1 MNGITSNRV
10 IKNRVFIYR
19 DKKRIKEYD
28 SMTQLRLSYA
38 YGTSEQPLLGMT
50 IGNKFDQAC
59 QQYADQ
65 DAVVSVHQN
74 VRLTYRQL
82 QETVNAFAC
91 SLLKIGLNKGDRL
104 AIWSP
109 NCVEW
114 TIAQFAAFKAGI
126 ILVNLNPAYKSSE
139 LEFVLNRVS
148 CKGLIIASAFKTTDY
163 QEILTQ
169 IAPEILQSDN
179 KILNATRLPYLK
191 HLIKIDKVEQI
202 GFHRFDDL
210 LVSPCQA
217 ELDQLSKIASDLQ
230 FDETI
235 NIQFTSGT
243 TGSPKGTMLTHNNI
257 LNNGYFVGE
266 AIHLSAHDRV
276 CISVPLFHCFGM
288 VMGNLACI
296 THGSTMVYPSAVFN
310 PQDSLKAIEIEKCTA
325 AYGVPTMFIGMLE
338 QENFDDFDLS
348 SLRTGI
354 MAGSPCPKEIMNRV
368 IERMHMRDITIC
380 YGMTETAPVSAQTST
395 TDTLEQRV
403 GTVGRVHPHIEIK
416 IVDEE
421 GKVVPRGKL
430 GELCVRGY
438 SVMLGYW
445 DEEEKTREV
454 VDVAKWMHT
463 GDIAE
468 MDNDGFVKI
477 KGRIKDVVIR
487 GGENLF
493 PKEIEEFL
501 YKHPDVSD
509 VQVIGL
515 PDPKYGEELC
525 ACIILHE
532 GHQSTEQSI
541 KDYCKAHISHN
552 KVPRYIQFV
561 QEFPMTASGKAQKFK
576 LQELMCKEL
585 NLINSN
591 LEQSA

>member
-1 MNGITSNRV
+1 
-10 IKNRVFIYR
+10 
-19 DKKRIKEYD
+19 
-28 SMTQLRLSYA
+28 MTQVRLSYA
-38 YGTSEQPLLGMT
+38 YGTSSQPLLGMT
-50 IGNKFDQAC
+50 IGEKFDQAC
-59 QQYADQ
+59 QQYAEQ

-74 VRLTYRQL
+74 VRLSYKQL
-82 QETVNAFAC
+82 QDQVNAFAC
-91 SLLKIGLNKGDRL
+91 SLLQLGLEKGDRI

-114 TIAQFAAFKAGI
+114 TITQFAAFKAGM

-139 LEFVLNRVS
+139 LEYVLNKVS
-148 CKGLIIASAFKTTDY
+148 CKALVIAPQFKSSNY
-163 QEILTQ
+163 QEILTK
-169 IAPEILQSDN
+169 IAPEITQSVD
-179 KILNATRLPYLK
+179 KLLSSQKLPHLK
-191 HLIKIDKVEQI
+191 HIIKIDHEQHTGI
-202 GFHRFDDL
+202 HRFADL
-210 LVSPCQA
+210 LPQPTPA
-217 ELDQLSKIASDLQ
+217 QLDQLHAIAADLQ

-243 TGSPKGTMLTHNNI
+243 TGNPKGTMLTHNNI

-266 AIHLSAHDRV
+266 AIHLTPQDRV

-310 PQDSLKAIEIEKCTA
+310 PLDSLKTIQKEKCTA
-325 AYGVPTMFIGMLE
+325 AYGVPTMFIAILE
-338 QENFDDFDLS
+338 HEQFDEFDLS

-354 MAGSPCPKEIMNRV
+354 MAGSPCPREIMQRV
-368 IERMHMRDITIC
+368 IDRMHMTEITIC
-380 YGMTETAPVSAQTST
+380 YGMTETAPVSVQSST
-395 TDTLEQRV
+395 ADSVERRV
-403 GTVGRVHPHIEIK
+403 GTVGRVHPHLEIK
-416 IVDEE
+416 IVDEN

-445 DEEEKTREV
+445 EDNDKTQEV
-454 VDVAKWMHT
+454 IDVAKWMHT

-468 MDNDGFVKI
+468 MDEEGFVKI

-493 PKEIEEFL
+493 PKEIEDFL
-501 YKHPDVSD
+501 YTHPDVSD

-515 PDPKYGEELC
+515 PDPRYGEELC

-532 GHQSTEQSI
+532 HHQINEEAIRQ
-541 KDYCKAHISHN
+541 YCAEHISHN
-552 KVPRYIQFV
+552 KVPRYVRFFT
-561 QEFPMTASGKAQKFK
+561 EFPMTASGKAQKFK
-576 LQELMCKEL
+576 LQELMRQEL
-585 NLINSN
+585 NL
-591 LEQSA
+591 LEDIA

>member
-1 MNGITSNRV
+1 
-10 IKNRVFIYR
+10 
-19 DKKRIKEYD
+19 
-28 SMTQLRLSYA
+28 MTQVRLSYA
-38 YGTSEQPLLGMT
+38 YGTSSQPLLGMT
-50 IGNKFDQAC
+50 IGEKFDQAC
-59 QQYADQ
+59 QQYAEQ

-74 VRLTYRQL
+74 VRLSYKQL
-82 QETVNAFAC
+82 QDQVNAFAC
-91 SLLKIGLNKGDRL
+91 SLLQLGLEKGDRI

-114 TIAQFAAFKAGI
+114 TITQFAAFKAGM

-139 LEFVLNRVS
+139 LEYVLNKVS
-148 CKGLIIASAFKTTDY
+148 CKALVIAPQFKSSNY
-163 QEILTQ
+163 QEILTK
-169 IAPEILQSDN
+169 IAPEITQSTD
-179 KILNATRLPYLK
+179 KLLASQKLPHLK
-191 HLIKIDKVEQI
+191 HIIKIDHEQHSGI
-202 GFHRFDDL
+202 HRFADL
-210 LVSPCQA
+210 LPEPTAAQ
-217 ELDQLSKIASDLQ
+217 LDQLHAIAADLQ

-243 TGSPKGTMLTHNNI
+243 TGNPKGTMLTHNNI

-266 AIHLSAHDRV
+266 AIHLTPQDRV

-310 PQDSLKAIEIEKCTA
+310 PLDTLKTIQQEKCTA
-325 AYGVPTMFIGMLE
+325 AYGVPTMFIAILE
-338 QENFDDFDLS
+338 HEQFDEFDLS

-354 MAGSPCPKEIMNRV
+354 MAGSPCPREIMQRV
-368 IERMHMRDITIC
+368 IDRMHMTEITIC
-380 YGMTETAPVSAQTST
+380 YGMTETAPVSVQSST
-395 TDTLEQRV
+395 ADSVERRV
-403 GTVGRVHPHIEIK
+403 GTVGRVHPHLEIK
-416 IVDEE
+416 IVDEN

-445 DEEEKTREV
+445 EDNDKTQEV
-454 VDVAKWMHT
+454 IDVAKWMHT

-468 MDNDGFVKI
+468 MDEEGFVKI

-493 PKEIEEFL
+493 PKEIEDFL
-501 YKHPDVSD
+501 YTHPDVSD

-515 PDPKYGEELC
+515 PDPRYGEELC

-532 GHQSTEQSI
+532 HHQINEEAIRQ
-541 KDYCKAHISHN
+541 YCAEHISHN
-552 KVPRYIQFV
+552 KVPRYVRFFT
-561 QEFPMTASGKAQKFK
+561 EFPMTASGKAQKFK
-576 LQELMCKEL
+576 LQELMRQEL
-585 NLINSN
+585 NL
-591 LEQSA
+591 LEDIA

>member
-1 MNGITSNRV
+1 
-10 IKNRVFIYR
+10 
-19 DKKRIKEYD
+19 
-28 SMTQLRLSYA
+28 MTQVRLSYA
-38 YGTSEQPLLGMT
+38 YGTSSQPLLGMT
-50 IGNKFDQAC
+50 IGEKFDQAC
-59 QQYADQ
+59 QQYAEQ

-74 VRLTYRQL
+74 VRLSYKQL
-82 QETVNAFAC
+82 QDQVNAFAC
-91 SLLKIGLNKGDRL
+91 SLLQLGLEKGDRI

-114 TIAQFAAFKAGI
+114 TITQFAAFKAGM

-139 LEFVLNRVS
+139 LEYVLNKVS
-148 CKGLIIASAFKTTDY
+148 CKALVIAPQFKSSNY
-163 QEILTQ
+163 QEILTK
-169 IAPEILQSDN
+169 IAPEITQSTD
-179 KILNATRLPYLK
+179 KLLSSQKLPHLK
-191 HLIKIDKVEQI
+191 HIIKIDHEQHTGI
-202 GFHRFDDL
+202 HRFADL
-210 LVSPCQA
+210 LPQPTA
-217 ELDQLSKIASDLQ
+217 AQLDQLHAIAADLQ

-243 TGSPKGTMLTHNNI
+243 TGNPKGTMLTHNNI

-266 AIHLSAHDRV
+266 AIHLTPQDRV

-310 PQDSLKAIEIEKCTA
+310 PLDSLKTIQQEKCTA
-325 AYGVPTMFIGMLE
+325 AYGVPTMFIAILE
-338 QENFDDFDLS
+338 HEQFDEFDLS

-354 MAGSPCPKEIMNRV
+354 MAGSPCPREIMQRV
-368 IERMHMRDITIC
+368 IDRMHMTEITIC
-380 YGMTETAPVSAQTST
+380 YGMTETAPVSVQSST
-395 TDTLEQRV
+395 ADSVERRV
-403 GTVGRVHPHIEIK
+403 GTVGRVHPHLEIK
-416 IVDEE
+416 IVDEN

-445 DEEEKTREV
+445 EDNDKTQEV
-454 VDVAKWMHT
+454 IDVAKWMHT

-468 MDNDGFVKI
+468 MDEEGFVKI

-493 PKEIEEFL
+493 PKEIEDFL
-501 YKHPDVSD
+501 YTHPDVSD

-515 PDPKYGEELC
+515 PDPRYGEELC

-532 GHQSTEQSI
+532 HHQINEEAIRQ
-541 KDYCKAHISHN
+541 YCAEHISHN
-552 KVPRYIQFV
+552 KVPRYVRFFT
-561 QEFPMTASGKAQKFK
+561 EFPMTASGKAQKFK
-576 LQELMCKEL
+576 LQELMRQEL
-585 NLINSN
+585 NL
-591 LEQSA
+591 LEDIA

>member
-1 MNGITSNRV
+1 
-10 IKNRVFIYR
+10 
-19 DKKRIKEYD
+19 
-28 SMTQLRLSYA
+28 MTQVRLSYA
-38 YGTSEQPLLGMT
+38 YGTSSQPLLGMT
-50 IGNKFDQAC
+50 IGEKFDQAC

-74 VRLTYRQL
+74 VRLSYKQL
-82 QETVNAFAC
+82 QDQVNAFAC
-91 SLLKIGLNKGDRL
+91 SLLQLGLEKGDRI

-114 TIAQFAAFKAGI
+114 TITQFAAFKAGM

-139 LEFVLNRVS
+139 LEYVLNKVS
-148 CKGLIIASAFKTTDY
+148 CRALVIAPQFKSSNY
-163 QEILTQ
+163 QEILTK
-169 IAPEILQSDN
+169 IAPEIIQSTD
-179 KILNATRLPYLK
+179 KLLSSQKLPHLK
-191 HLIKIDKVEQI
+191 HIIKIDHEQHSGI
-202 GFHRFDDL
+202 HRFADL
-210 LVSPCQA
+210 LPQPTA
-217 ELDQLSKIASDLQ
+217 AQLDQLHAIAADLQ

-243 TGSPKGTMLTHNNI
+243 TGNPKGTMLTHNNI

-266 AIHLSAHDRV
+266 AIHLTPQDRV

-310 PQDSLKAIEIEKCTA
+310 PLDSLKTIEQEKCTA
-325 AYGVPTMFIGMLE
+325 AYGVPTMFIAILE
-338 QENFDDFDLS
+338 HEQFDEFDLS

-354 MAGSPCPKEIMNRV
+354 MAGSPCPREIMQRV
-368 IERMHMRDITIC
+368 IDRMHMTEITIC
-380 YGMTETAPVSAQTST
+380 YGMTETAPVSVQSST
-395 TDTLEQRV
+395 ADSVERRV
-403 GTVGRVHPHIEIK
+403 GTVGRVHPHLEIK
-416 IVDEE
+416 IVDEN

-445 DEEEKTREV
+445 EDNDKTQEV
-454 VDVAKWMHT
+454 IDVAKWMHT

-468 MDNDGFVKI
+468 MDEEGFVKI

-493 PKEIEEFL
+493 PKEIEDFL
-501 YKHPDVSD
+501 YTHPDVSD

-515 PDPKYGEELC
+515 PDPRYGEELC

-532 GHQSTEQSI
+532 HHQINEEAIRQ
-541 KDYCKAHISHN
+541 YCAEHISHN
-552 KVPRYIQFV
+552 KVPRYVRFFT
-561 QEFPMTASGKAQKFK
+561 EFPMTASGKAQKFK
-576 LQELMCKEL
+576 LQELMRQEL
-585 NLINSN
+585 NL
-591 LEQSA
+591 LEDIA